1 VPGKSLAASTAICKC
16 VSTASTYGRHDNIM
30 NVERYSA
37 SDLKPLFK
45 RRGILVM
52 SELKKALG
60 TQVAMTVFRK
70 LKELSYRTSYSHGG
84 RYYTLEEGVRF
95 DERGLWNRRGVWF
108 SQHGTLMATLEA
120 FASEAEAGYFADELR
135 EQLHVEVKE
144 SLLRLVQKER
154 IHREMVGGRY
164 LYCATELATRRRQL
178 RKRGTETFIQSRDV
192 DGEARLERRQVSDEV
207 KAALLLFISLLDER
221 QRRLYAGLEAL
232 KFGSGGD
239 RQIAALLG
247 LHPKTVAKGRHELL
261 EQDVEAQRVRRPG
274 GGRKSVEKKHR
285 KSSRRFGS

>member
-1 VPGKSLAASTAICKC
+1 
-16 VSTASTYGRHDNIM
+16 M
-30 NVERYSA
+30 NVERYKA
-37 SDLKPLFK
+37 TALKPLFK
-45 RRGILVM
+45 RRGILMM

-60 TQVAMTVFRK
+60 TQVDMTVFRK
-70 LKELSYRTSYSHGG
+70 LKELSYRASYSHGG
-84 RYYTLEEGVRF
+84 RYYTLEEVARF
-95 DERGLWNRRGVWF
+95 DKRGLWNRNGVWF
-108 SQHGTLMATLEA
+108 SRHGTLLATLEA

-144 SLLRLVQKER
+144 SLLRLAQKER
-154 IHREMVGGRY
+154 VHREMVGGRY
-164 LYCATELATRRRQL
+164 LYCATKLATRRRQL
-178 RKRGTETFIQSRDV
+178 RKRRTETSIQTRGAV
-192 DGEARLERRQVSDEV
+192 DAEAELGQGKVSDEV

-232 KFGSGGD
+232 KIGSGGD

-274 GGRKSVEKKHR
+274 GGRKPVEKKR
-285 KSSRRFGS
+285 RRSSRRSGS

>member
-1 VPGKSLAASTAICKC
+1 
-16 VSTASTYGRHDNIM
+16 M
-30 NVERYSA
+30 NVERYQA
-37 SDLKPLFK
+37 SDLKPLFR
-45 RRGILVM
+45 RRGILLM

-60 TQVAMTVFRK
+60 TQVDMTVFRK

-84 RYYTLEEGVRF
+84 RYYTLEEVTRF
-95 DERGLWNRRGVWF
+95 DERGLWNRNGVWF

-144 SLLRLVQKER
+144 SLLRLAQRER
-154 IHREMVGGRY
+154 IHREKVDGRY
-164 LYCATELATRRRQL
+164 LYCSAQLATRRRQL
-178 RKRGTETFIQSRDV
+178 RKRRTETSIQNRGAV
-192 DGEARLERRQVSDEV
+192 DGEAQLGQGQVHDEV

-232 KFGSGGD
+232 KIGSGGD
-239 RQIAALLG
+239 RQIAELLG

-261 EQDVEAQRVRRPG
+261 EQDVEVERVRRPG
-274 GGRKSVEKKHR
+274 GGRKSVEKKR
-285 KSSRRFGS
+285 RRSSRRSGR

>member
-1 VPGKSLAASTAICKC
+1 
-16 VSTASTYGRHDNIM
+16 M
-30 NVERYSA
+30 NVERYQA
-37 SDLKPLFK
+37 SDLKPLFR
-45 RRGILVM
+45 RRGILLM

-60 TQVAMTVFRK
+60 TQVDMTVFRK

-84 RYYTLEEGVRF
+84 RYYTLEEVTRF
-95 DERGLWNRRGVWF
+95 DERGLWNRNGVWF

-144 SLLRLVQKER
+144 SLLRLAQRER
-154 IHREMVGGRY
+154 IHREKVDGRY
-164 LYCATELATRRRQL
+164 LYCSAQLATRRRQL
-178 RKRGTETFIQSRDV
+178 RKRRTETSIQNRGAVDRD
-192 DGEARLERRQVSDEV
+192 ARLGRGQVHDEV

-232 KFGSGGD
+232 KIGSGGD
-239 RQIAALLG
+239 RQIAELLG

-261 EQDVEAQRVRRPG
+261 EQDVEVERVRRPG
-274 GGRKSVEKKHR
+274 GGRKSVEKKR
-285 KSSRRFGS
+285 RRSSRRSGS

>member
-1 VPGKSLAASTAICKC
+1 
-16 VSTASTYGRHDNIM
+16 M
-30 NVERYSA
+30 NVERYQA
-37 SDLKPLFK
+37 SDLKPLFR
-45 RRGILVM
+45 RRGILLM

-60 TQVAMTVFRK
+60 TQVDMTVFRK

-84 RYYTLEEGVRF
+84 RYYTLEEVTRF
-95 DERGLWNRRGVWF
+95 DERGLWNRNGVWF

-144 SLLRLVQKER
+144 SLLRLAQRER
-154 IHREMVGGRY
+154 IHREKVDGRY
-164 LYCATELATRRRQL
+164 LYCSAQLATRRRQL
-178 RKRGTETFIQSRDV
+178 RKRRTETSIQNRGAV
-192 DGEARLERRQVSDEV
+192 DGEAQLGRGQVHDEV

-232 KFGSGGD
+232 KIGSGGD
-239 RQIAALLG
+239 RQIAELLG

-261 EQDVEAQRVRRPG
+261 EQDVEVERVRRPG
-274 GGRKSVEKKHR
+274 GGRKSVEKKR
-285 KSSRRFGS
+285 RRSSRRSGS